1 MNRAAGCQGPRAQ
14 VLLAGALLGAWAAS
28 FATAHAATAADAAAP
43 VEWRFAHYLPKEH
56 FFAEWLAD
64 WAAAIEHDSGGR
76 LRITVAPNNELL
88 RLGAIAP
95 GVRDGKAE
103 LGFGPAPE
111 APEFAALGLP
121 FLAASAVDGTRLVNA
136 LAAEGTFS
144 GPLDGLE
151 VVFLQTNAPSVVHTR
166 ERPVRTPGDLEG
178 LRMRGATPY
187 IRSLLAALGATPIE
201 GFLAP
206 QVYAALRDGQVDGTV
221 FPYEA
226 MGVFR
231 LGEQLRLH
239 TDIPLFVSVLGLY
252 LNPAAYGALPQ
263 DLRAVIDRH
272 RGLELAQAAAG
283 AWDTEEA
290 RGRAIVAGLGN
301 ERLTPTATEFAQWR
315 ARADAFTAEQLER
328 LGPAAA
334 AVHARAQAL
343 AAADGAGADDGE

>member
-1 MNRAAGCQGPRAQ
+1 MNTGAGCRGPKARILLGGVLLGWCAASAAAAGE
-14 VLLAGALLGAWAAS
+14 
-28 FATAHAATAADAAAP
+28 ATAVVADTP
-43 VEWRFAHYLPKEH
+43 VEWRLAHYLPGDH
-56 FFAEWLAD
+56 FFAEWLAA
-64 WAAAIEHDSGGR
+64 WAAAIERDSSGR
-76 LRITVAPNNELL
+76 LQITVLPNNELL

-111 APEFAALGLP
+111 SPEFAALGLP

-136 LAAEGTFS
+136 LAAEDRFS

-187 IRSLLAALGATPIE
+187 IRALLAALGATPIE

-206 QVYAALRDGQVDGTV
+206 QVYAALRDGKVDGTV

-252 LNPAAYGALPQ
+252 LNPAAYAALPA
-263 DLRAVIDRH
+263 DLRAVLDRR
-272 RGLELAQAAAG
+272 RGPDLALAAAA
-283 AWDTEEA
+283 AWDAEEA
-290 RGRAIVAGLGN
+290 RGQAIVAGLGN
-301 ERLTPTATEFAQWR
+301 ERLAPTAVELEQWR
-315 ARADAFTAEQLER
+315 ARADAFTAAQLER

-334 AVHARAQAL
+334 AVHARARLLQVAG
-343 AAADGAGADDGE
+343 AAAVDHGR